1 MVDVTKISIGD
12 EVTIRARV
20 TSLENGLIY
29 IGLDNEEISI
39 LGTEI
44 ISHEPRSLAQRLA
57 GLTVEQIEAAHA
69 RKDSALSEAFETA
82 GTHIARARRDAG
94 DLKRRPK
101 NTGTGEADATPSPQ
115 VAGEVLIGASVND
128 TFAVEPGQDN
138 KSTTETAAAAPVHAP
153 NKPSVVLAVA
163 HANAAEGRQVFNAWF
178 RHGLTEAERA
188 GLDGHI
194 AKLLAEADK
203 ADVAKEAELT
213 AHGI

>member
-57 GLTVEQIEAAHA
+57 GLTVEQIEAALA

-101 NTGTGEADATPSPQ
+101 NTGADIPATDQEIGDGKTAMAASSSGPQRRTQGSGSLRANVIGPRRKPLRPPPSTRRTSP
-115 VAGEVLIGASVND
+115 A
-128 TFAVEPGQDN
+128 
-138 KSTTETAAAAPVHAP
+138 
-153 NKPSVVLAVA
+153 
-163 HANAAEGRQVFNAWF
+163 
-178 RHGLTEAERA
+178 
-188 GLDGHI
+188 
-194 AKLLAEADK
+194 
-203 ADVAKEAELT
+203 
-213 AHGI
+213 

>member
-1 MVDVTKISIGD
+1 MVDVTKISVGD

-57 GLTVEQIEAAHA
+57 GLTVEQIEAALA

-101 NTGTGEADATPSPQ
+101 NTGADIPATDQEIGDGKTAMAASSSEAAAENAGQREPSGERHR
-115 VAGEVLIGASVND
+115 
-128 TFAVEPGQDN
+128 
-138 KSTTETAAAAPVHAP
+138 STTETAAAAPAKAP

-178 RHGLTEAERA
+178 RHGLTEVERA

-194 AKLLAEADK
+194 AKLLADADRADAAK
-203 ADVAKEAELT
+203 AES
-213 AHGI
+213 